1 MPAKVTHNVSVGI
14 KRKNSEKKD
23 YHKIG
28 VIIENDAGHAM
39 LVLNSKPFNWDGTA
53 YLFKNDK
60 AKAEP
65 QRQEPEEAT
74 SGSDQSPW

>member
-14 KRKNSEKKD
+14 KRKNSDKKD

-65 QRQEPEEAT
+65 QRQEAEEAHD
-74 SGSDQSPW
+74 SEDKPW